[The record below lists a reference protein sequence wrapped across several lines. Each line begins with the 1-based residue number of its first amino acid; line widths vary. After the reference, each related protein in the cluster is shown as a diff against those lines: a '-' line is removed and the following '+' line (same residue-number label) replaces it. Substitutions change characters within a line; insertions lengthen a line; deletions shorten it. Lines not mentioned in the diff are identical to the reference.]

1 MFTMNKTDQKLMYRI
16 SNPNNCSI
24 MSAQPAG
31 MLTNTSPDNGQ
42 KPKTFGSVRT
52 LSGSVW
58 SASLDGLPDREN
70 QDYSFLNN
78 TKADIQSY
86 YPQSDRA
93 NDPCS
98 QAAVKSYP
106 QLASHNMELTK

>member
-1 MFTMNKTDQKLMYRI
+1 
-16 SNPNNCSI
+16 
-24 MSAQPAG
+24 
-31 MLTNTSPDNGQ
+31 
-42 KPKTFGSVRT
+42 
-52 LSGSVW
+52 
-58 SASLDGLPDREN
+58 LPDREN

-98 QAAVKSYP
+98 QAAVKSYT